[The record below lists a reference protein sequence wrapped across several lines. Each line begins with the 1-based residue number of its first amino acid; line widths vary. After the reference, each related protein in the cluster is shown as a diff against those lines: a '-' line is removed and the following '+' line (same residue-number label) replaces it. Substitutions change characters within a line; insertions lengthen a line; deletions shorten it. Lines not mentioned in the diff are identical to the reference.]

1 MCDWRSATLW
11 RNGWERCAR
20 IENLKTNRRL
30 TVIKRTWERERER
43 ASDAFPQSFYIPID
57 FEGFLVLDAISS
69 WREPSTYSRGE
80 DSAFLCFN
88 DSMGERLSAETPSRR
103 FVVFKTLPAVFE
115 CARAPPRSYQ
125 VMVLCV
131 ILRFKKVQTDFMLGV
146 HATIEPALPVCNLA
160 VW

>member
-1 MCDWRSATLW
+1 MPFLNETDRS
-11 RNGWERCAR
+11 
-20 IENLKTNRRL
+20 
-30 TVIKRTWERERER
+30 
-43 ASDAFPQSFYIPID
+43 YIPID

-80 DSAFLCFN
+80 GSAFLCFN

-103 FVVFKTLPAVFE
+103 FVVLKILPAIFE

-125 VMVLCV
+125 VTVLCE
-131 ILRFKKVQTDFMLGV
+131 ILRFKKVQTDFMSGV
-146 HATIEPALPVCNLA
+146 HATIEPALPVRNLA